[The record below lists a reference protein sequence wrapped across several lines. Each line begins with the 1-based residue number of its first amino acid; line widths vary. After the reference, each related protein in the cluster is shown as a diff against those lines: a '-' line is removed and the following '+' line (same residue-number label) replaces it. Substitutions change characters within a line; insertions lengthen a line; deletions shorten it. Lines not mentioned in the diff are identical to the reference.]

1 MQVSQTV
8 TLIEFLLGTDP
19 SEPRLYYPQTPSAIW
34 IPRALPISPIVPS
47 DPTDGRGIE
56 IHLRR
61 WNDRDTGQYIQVLEC
76 DDFTLSRVGA
86 TGYLAD
92 AVCAS
97 ARRMRSAACR
107 MSAVLTALKIRHRFN
122 LCSGQFRQGDYL
134 HHRWPKESDTQ

>member
-1 MQVSQTV
+1 MRVTERFSTMDGDVHTRLTATSLATRLTV
-8 TLIEFLLGTDP
+8 
-19 SEPRLYYPQTPSAIW
+19 A
-34 IPRALPISPIVPS
+34 
-47 DPTDGRGIE
+47 GIE

-61 WNDRDTGQYIQVLEC
+61 WNDRDAGQYIQVLEC

-134 HHRWPKESDTQ
+134 HHRWPKESDTQLLRTHRSELGPWERCRDR